1 MKMIMKKQLC
11 YGFRIIL
18 ILGNTTPFR
27 DPRTTSFR
35 DTQFC
40 RSGPRFPKFSRS
52 RSGPGLS
59 RTWIPHRSLSGKGPG
74 PVLRPNRLVLDAIK
88 SCMIYCINSFSAIW
102 TRQII
107 STATRSQ
114 ASDRFGWSAKCWQIR
129 TSRQIN
135 NGWATS
141 VLCSDCTYVTPRT
154 REWNER
160 SRLLFCRKTA
170 IRSSQSCKYK

>member
-74 PVLRPNRLVLDAIK
+74 PVLRPNRLVLDQ
-88 SCMIYCINSFSAIW
+88 SVLVRGSLVNSVLDWFRM
-102 TRQII
+102 TNLTGKL
-107 STATRSQ
+107 STAIMKVSKIFRSDQ
-114 ASDRFGWSAKCWQIR
+114 FKHCLILWLWFIWR
-129 TSRQIN
+129 
-135 NGWATS
+135 
-141 VLCSDCTYVTPRT
+141 
-154 REWNER
+154 
-160 SRLLFCRKTA
+160 
-170 IRSSQSCKYK
+170 